1 MSLTFTYAGERYQ
14 HNSAKV
20 WLRDLACIFSY
31 LISGKTLKYIL
42 RFSLT
47 RKKTQFT
54 LFMLLLVFTVS
65 DTEFNTKTSILF

>member
-54 LFMLLLVFTVS
+54 KTLLLVFTVS